1 MTKPTTTDGKAKKVL
16 RTVSTIALPVK
27 RDTPKY
33 APSEIPIKQPIKH
46 AVALTPSDLPAMVQ
60 RPGSR
65 EVMS

>member
-1 MTKPTTTDGKAKKVL
+1 MTKPTTTEGKAKKVFSTV
-16 RTVSTIALPVK
+16 RTIDLPAK

-33 APSEIPIKQPIKH
+33 APKEMPMKQPIKH